1 MPFIS
6 ARNALRYKMRNETME
21 GTKPATLKCRAS
33 SPYSSGTRIE
43 RPKPSRAGG
52 WGVACTLG
60 VSYFHSSTD
69 PGCPVKDLAN
79 IKGSKIIK
87 GQNQEV
93 LPQQEL
99 ADTV

>member
-1 MPFIS
+1 MQGLLPLL
-6 ARNALRYKMRNETME
+6 LRDQNREAKTQQ
-21 GTKPATLKCRAS
+21 
-33 SPYSSGTRIE
+33 
-43 RPKPSRAGG
+43 G
-52 WGVACTLG
+52 WGWRVACTLG

-69 PGCPVKDLAN
+69 PGCPVKGLAN